1 MDMRAQVLLV
11 QQKISDKILSI
22 DSKIRLNEAD
32 EKSVCSRNIKLEESM
47 IDYNMHGSPSGD
59 NSVRA
64 ARFDAK
70 FKKIRKNRNNM
81 NQRNLKSIRIRNTII
96 KKQKRY
102 VNRMYNELAKMTGTS
117 YDDKK
122 YKKTEHDGSG
132 IESSSN
138 EDDVD
143 DNVVKEEKDDD
154 DNGIE
159 SSSNEDDDDDNG
171 VKEEKDDDDNGVK
184 EEQDDNDNDV
194 KEEKDDD
201 DNGVKEKK
209 DSVDGEVKTEDV
221 A

>member
-1 MDMRAQVLLV
+1 MEMCAEVLLM
-11 QQKISDKILSI
+11 QKKISDKIMSI
-22 DSKIRLNEAD
+22 DSKIRLNETD
-32 EKSVCSRNIKLEESM
+32 QKSVCSRNIKFEESM

-64 ARFDAK
+64 ARFDIK

-81 NQRNLKSIRIRNTII
+81 NKRNIKSIRIRNTII

-122 YKKTEHDGSG
+122 YKKVENDGG
-132 IESSSN
+132 GLESSSN
-138 EDDVD
+138 EDD
-143 DNVVKEEKDDD
+143 NGIKEEKDDD
-154 DNGIE
+154 DYGV
-159 SSSNEDDDDDNG
+159 NEETDDDDYG
-171 VKEEKDDDDNGVK
+171 VN
-184 EEQDDNDNDV
+184 
-194 KEEKDDD
+194 EEKDDD

>member
-1 MDMRAQVLLV
+1 MRAQVFLV

-81 NQRNLKSIRIRNTII
+81 NKRNIKSIRIRNTII

-138 EDDVD
+138 EDD
-143 DNVVKEEKDDD
+143 
-154 DNGIE
+154 
-159 SSSNEDDDDDNG
+159 DDDNG
-171 VKEEKDDDDNGVK
+171 VKEEQDDDDNGVK

>member
-1 MDMRAQVLLV
+1 VNFRHPKSMDMRAGVLLI

-117 YDDKK
+117 HDDKK
-122 YKKTEHDGSG
+122 YKKTEHDGGG
-132 IESSSN
+132 IE
-138 EDDVD
+138 
-143 DNVVKEEKDDD
+143 
-154 DNGIE
+154 
-159 SSSNEDDDDDNG
+159 SSNEDDDDDNG